1 MEAARMAT
9 LAVSALFST
18 YSVAAVGGVALT
30 AVQAAVVQAAAYAAA
45 AYVDS
50 LWMSQML
57 KPDPIEGPRMGSLRL
72 NTSDEGDPVQEP
84 YGRACRVPGHVLD
97 VSELIETQNTSTS
110 NGKGG
115 SGATFTEYT
124 YSCHAMISFGL
135 GPAEDVT
142 KIRANGKTIW
152 SKYPDVSITSSAI
165 IGTLSNE
172 SSSGGEFGGTSAT
185 YANATWNNATK
196 TIHVTQTVLG
206 NMPDAADYIANYNI
220 VVANPTAA
228 GLNQSVCDITNCTII
243 NNNNGKRT
251 VTFVLGTTTGTNNA
265 TLGIQLVQ
273 IGGGITPKINQFLT
287 LTALSGGVD
296 LSQVQVGGGKL
307 QIIAPSANA
316 GLYKVFD
323 SGLLANGDTYVKV
336 GVKATFNP
344 FTAIASGTAVELFQS
359 NPSFSTKTMNEAP
372 DFHRGATTG
381 LLGAED
387 APIDELFESLRSP
400 NRVPAYR
407 GKIVVTLKG
416 LQLFDFGNTLPQF
429 EADVVQSSQSMV
441 RDYVKQVCSDSGM
454 LEDEVEADALSQPL
468 LGLAMRGPQDSREKL
483 APVMMAYELV
493 TSEVDGTLTFTHR
506 NNVAQ
511 YTVEASDLS
520 AREIGAETI
529 RPVTFSDLGDEPADA
544 VIVTYRDGG
553 RDYTTTVA
561 QANRRAEAPRST
573 QRIDLSLLQMEAED
587 ALKLATHIAYLAPV
601 NRRQVEFT
609 LPMSYVDRVR
619 EGVRLLVPVAGR
631 TREVL
636 VMSVTRGP
644 TGVLEISG
652 VLEQSS
658 VFDLD
663 VDAYQP
669 PAPLLASVGTDAN
682 GFGSVPIDINFLDI
696 PPLRDE
702 HRGKIGFYAAACST
716 SRSARFPGALIYQ
729 ALDEYEEEWRAVGR
743 VPVDSVIGQCSTVLG
758 DAVEGVWDEIN
769 TLDVVLTSGE
779 LESVTA
785 LACLNGRNRATVGL
799 EVIGFRSA
807 ELIDVHTYRLSGLLR
822 GLRQT
827 EATIPNHIDDES
839 FILLTG
845 KGLEFIELEN
855 AAQGMPR
862 SYKVVTPGSRLPE
875 APSFSFT
882 VTGAT
887 AQCFAPVNIRGTRDA
902 SNNLTVEWTRV
913 TRANVRLLS
922 QQAIPMAEP
931 FERYELEVR
940 DSSDNLLRTIVVNAP
955 YAVYTAA
962 QQTADGITPGNPV
975 FVFVRQLGDIVHAG
989 RTRGAVV

>member
-1 MEAARMAT
+1 MAT
-9 LAVSALFST
+9 IAVSALWGAYT
-18 YSVAAVGGVALT
+18 VAGAS
-30 AVQAAVVQAAAYAAA
+30 AVQMAVITAASYAAA

-50 LWMSQML
+50 LWIAQL
-57 KPDPIEGPRMGSLRL
+57 TKPDPIEGPRMGSLRL

-84 YGRACRVPGHVLD
+84 YGRSCRVPGHVLD
-97 VSELIETQNTSTS
+97 VSDLIESRNTSVS

-115 SGATFTEYT
+115 SGAEFTEYT

-152 SKYPDVSITSSAI
+152 AKYPNINISATDIAGVVSVDPPYTIRWGPQTTRTFANVFFNNTTK
-165 IGTLSNE
+165 TLTFISLE
-172 SSSGGEFGGTSAT
+172 DLGSFSSGDRIVWVANKAVVGLNHSFYRITGATVTVSGQQRTYVFSISADINGTGATIGGTT
-185 YANATWNNATK
+185 DGYVG
-196 TIHVTQTVLG
+196 IRVLG
-206 NMPDAADYIANYNI
+206 GDTVSSGEIQYRLTCTSP
-220 VVANPTAA
+220 A
-228 GLNQSVCDITNCTII
+228 G
-243 NNNNGKRT
+243 
-251 VTFVLGTTTGTNNA
+251 GT
-265 TLGIQLVQ
+265 
-273 IGGGITPKINQFLT
+273 
-287 LTALSGGVD
+287 D
-296 LSQVQVGGGKL
+296 LSQLVVGNNVL
-307 QIIAPSANA
+307 ISEPSANY
-316 GLYKVFD
+316 GLWKVRD
-323 SGLLANGDTYVKV
+323 SGRNANGS
-336 GVKATFNP
+336 TFFAIAKKGTASPFFNFVAGSQ
-344 FTAIASGTAVELFQS
+344 FTAEQINPAFSGNQMS
-359 NPSFSTKTMNEAP
+359 EAP
-372 DFHRGATTG
+372 NFHRGATTG

-429 EADVVQSSQSMV
+429 EADVVQSSQSML
-441 RDYVKQVCSDSGM
+441 RDYVKQVCLDAGM

-506 NNVAQ
+506 NNVPE
-511 YTVEASDLS
+511 YTIEASDLS

-529 RPVTFSDLGDEPADA
+529 RPVTFSDMGDEPADA
-544 VIVTYRDGG
+544 VVVTYRSSA

-573 QRIDLSLLQMEAED
+573 QRIDLSMLQMEAED

-658 VFDLD
+658 VFDMD
-663 VDAYQP
+663 VDTYQP
-669 PAPLLASVGTDAN
+669 PSPELAFVGTDAN
-682 GFGSVPIDINFLDI
+682 GFGNVPIDIYFLDI

-769 TLDVVLTSGE
+769 TVDVVLTSGE

-887 AQCFAPVNIRGTRDA
+887 AQCFAPVNIRGTRDV
-902 SNNLTVEWTRV
+902 SNNLTIEWTRV
-913 TRANVRLLS
+913 SRANVRLLS

-931 FERYELEVR
+931 FERYEVEIR
-940 DSSDNLLRTIVVNAP
+940 DASDNLLRTMVVAGP
-955 YAVYTAA
+955 FVVYTAA
-962 QQTADGITPGNPV
+962 QQTADGITPGNTV
-975 FVFVRQLGDIVHAG
+975 LAFVRQLGDIVHAG
-989 RTRGAVV
+989 RTRGAAL